1 MFLQDLL
8 DTVSLNEYIR
18 ISDFESDRLLWEGKR
33 KDLPKSGEVE
43 RRKVRIFLITHFHE
57 LDKPD
62 GIEIYI

>member
-8 DTVSLNEYIR
+8 DTISINEYIR

-43 RRKVRIFLITHFHE
+43 RHKVRILLLTHLHT

-62 GIEIYI
+62 GLEIFI